1 MSKFIRGDLLIFT
14 KRGLVRMDMIM
25 KEDLIMTV
33 DKDGNYH
40 YEEIEELTKTF
51 KKNYKLNKLK
61 IGNYYDNYFI
71 NDNVNIRVVQ
81 NIPNEISS
89 KDIPKYLN
97 DNRNRC
103 LIKSSMGDISDFDY
117 IGFPLN
123 LSMNNLSE
131 FKSDNN
137 DFYRFQ
143 GLILTNDLRFNNE
156 YDKNTIDFLEN
167 YMKINNIS
175 YEIIKD
181 KDNRYS
187 VFEINYQTRLD
198 MNDIFLMNKDELME
212 FLNGIIENSNEFDVN
227 NNDIYKIIKFTCIL
241 LGSAFTSYFKDGK
254 THIKILKEDK
264 NNFIY
269 DNMIWNKIKSIKKV
283 DYNGNLYS
291 LKFKSNNP
299 FLSEMGIIS

>member
-14 KRGLVRMDMIM
+14 KRGLVRLDMIT
-25 KEDLIMTV
+25 KDDLIMTV
-33 DKDGNYH
+33 DKDDNYH

-71 NDNVNIRVVQ
+71 NDNVNIKVVQ

-89 KDIPKYLN
+89 KEIPKYL
-97 DNRNRC
+97 DENRNRC
-103 LIKSSMGDISDFDY
+103 FIKSSMGDISDFDY

-123 LSMNNLSE
+123 ISMNNSSE
-131 FKSDNN
+131 FKNDNN

-143 GLILTNDLRFNNE
+143 GLILTDELRFNDE

-167 YMKINNIS
+167 YMKVNNIS
-175 YEIIKD
+175 YEIRKD
-181 KDNRYS
+181 KDSKYS
-187 VFEINYQTRLD
+187 VLEIVNQRKINI
-198 MNDIFLMNKDELME
+198 NDIFLMNKDELME
-212 FLNGIIENSNEFDVN
+212 FLNGITENSNEFDVN

-241 LGSAFTSYFKDGK
+241 LGSALTSYFKDGK
-254 THIKILKEDK
+254 IHIKILKEDK

-269 DNMIWNKIKSIKKV
+269 DNMSWNKIKSFKKV
-283 DYNGNLYS
+283 NYNGNLYL
-291 LKFKSNNP
+291 LKLKSNNF